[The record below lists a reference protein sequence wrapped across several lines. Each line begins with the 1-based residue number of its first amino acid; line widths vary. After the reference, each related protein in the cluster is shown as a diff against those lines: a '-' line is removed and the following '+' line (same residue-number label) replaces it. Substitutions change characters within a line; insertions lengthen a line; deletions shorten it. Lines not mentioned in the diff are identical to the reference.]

1 MYDLKDVY
9 GETVR
14 DPDFMRATRQQMLS
28 EFRKRSLEAGY
39 PPIVADFF
47 LEVEGPDRSDR
58 ALLELF
64 SKLRARWMLEGRW
77 LTTEEA
83 QAAGTWDDMLQV
95 AHNIYDF
102 E

>member
-14 DPDFMRATRQQMLS
+14 DPNFMSATKQAVLA
-28 EFRKRSLEAGY
+28 EFKQRSLEAGY

-47 LEVEGPDRSDR
+47 LEVEGADRSEQ
-58 ALLELF
+58 ALLKLF
-64 SKLRARWMLEGRW
+64 GKMRERWGQEGRW
-77 LTTEEA
+77 LTTTEA
-83 QAAGTWDDMLQV
+83 KADGSWQEMLQTAREV
-95 AHNIYDF
+95 YDF

>member
-14 DPDFMRATRQQMLS
+14 DPYFMRATKQAVLA
-28 EFRKRSLEAGY
+28 EFKKRSLEAGY

-47 LEVEGPDRSDR
+47 LDVKGADRSEQ
-58 ALLELF
+58 ALAKLF
-64 SKLRARWMLEGRW
+64 GKMRERWMQEGRW
-77 LTTEEA
+77 LTTETAKADGSWQE
-83 QAAGTWDDMLQV
+83 MLRT
-95 AHNIYDF
+95 AREIYDI